1 MLVANIK
8 NSTTIDRS
16 YERILDFIF
25 YTLLAIVI
33 LFLLGIDALS
43 PVLSLASLV
52 VAFGFV
58 VGPASR

>member
-16 YERILDFIF
+16 YERILDLIF
-25 YTLLAIVI
+25 YTLFAIVT

-58 VGPASR
+58 IGPASR